1 MDEDIF
7 CECGLS
13 FKENEFTMHFRQCKI
28 LYHKYEDFDFKLS
41 QLLKKYINSIESL
54 IIINFFFKRLIKIF
68 NQELKNYFTQPT
80 INTININIKKIGKD
94 SIKLV
99 EYNHKFNN
107 IIKEK
112 KVSKEE
118 NINILEKFTNLYP
131 QNILL
136 DGEKKD
142 IYIYLFEKNNFIKHN
157 FRCIISDLQII
168 IGYLTNEIKDKNIF
182 LSDIIKNLPNFIL
195 LNQEIVDFFDEFS
208 NIKIEKLYEVFI
220 FIELLCYDSEDLKDE
235 YQIDLDKNIEE
246 TINTYYNNGTPK
258 IIEKHNLADACRK
271 LISRYLVNNNIDP
284 DNLLFSYLNQKE
296 FWDAN
301 LISEEKY
308 LFEKE
313 IDKISTFNIKIKHA
327 FKLSLILDKDNILR
341 KNAIEKFLK
350 NVENNNDINKDNK
363 KIIKRRK
370 KK

>member
-142 IYIYLFEKNNFIKHN
+142 IYQYLFEKNNFIKRN

-195 LNQEIVDFFDEFS
+195 LNQEIVDFFEEFS

-246 TINTYYNNGTPK
+246 NINTYYNNGTPK
-258 IIEKHNLADACRK
+258 IIEKHILADACRK

-301 LISEEKY
+301 LIRDEQY

-313 IDKISTFNIKIKHA
+313 IDIISKFNIQIKYA
-327 FKLSLILDKDNILR
+327 FKLCLILDKDNILK
-341 KNAIEKFLK
+341 KNVIGNSLK
-350 NVENNNDINKDNK
+350 NEEKNNNMNNGNK